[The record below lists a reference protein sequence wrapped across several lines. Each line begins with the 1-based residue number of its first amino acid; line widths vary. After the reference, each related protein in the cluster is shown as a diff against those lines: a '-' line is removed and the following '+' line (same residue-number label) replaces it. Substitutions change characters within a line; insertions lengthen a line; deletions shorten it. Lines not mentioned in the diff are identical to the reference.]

1 LYNLIQTVE
10 IVEIVAGVALD
21 GFIVYSTTKKSKEE
35 VQMALD
41 MKEKGWDQIFVIATF
56 VPLAF
61 NLAVLV
67 Y

>member
-1 LYNLIQTVE
+1 MQTAE
-10 IVEIVAGVALD
+10 IIVIVGGVALD

-35 VQMALD
+35 VQAALD

-56 VPLAF
+56 IPLVF
-61 NLAVLV
+61 NLAVFV